1 MTIVEHNASNSA
13 SKVIPQGIRPA
24 SATRINWLR
33 GKLSWK
39 VILAVFA
46 TIVIVQGVV
55 LQYTVSHYKN
65 EQLMELTEV
74 GRSTLA
80 PLLGISG
87 GAVNANG
94 TPAVL
99 APEALRRLMQST
111 AVRGVAFYRPNTRAA
126 PQIYGEP
133 PILTPDVN
141 HPELA
146 HGVLDAEALR
156 YETVLGPNELQSSYM
171 AVLRLDSSHIQQRV
185 MNNIRQTAMIA
196 ILLSGFV
203 TTVLIMVLGKWM
215 IEPILRLRNNLLGV
229 ARDPTSPAS
238 YLTHYKGRDELGSV
252 ISSAN
257 KLIRQNADHLL
268 RINQQA
274 QDKIYRVAFFDALT
288 NLPNRVHFLKKLDE
302 ILLSEEQRHRK
313 VGVIV
318 IDIDHFGDVNNTLG
332 YEAGDKLLRSVAEK
346 LVLALPQA
354 FLIARLS
361 EDEFAV
367 IVDLPA
373 KPPEL
378 VMEQIKDYTTIVQGV
393 FSHTFVINNNDL
405 VLEGSIG
412 MALWPEDGNRATDLL
427 KKAETALDQAKLE
440 ENTNF
445 SLYSPSF
452 DQAVQ
457 TRVQMIQD
465 LRTAIEEKQ
474 FSLAYQPQFSA
485 KTGKM
490 IGAEA
495 LLRWERLDV
504 ETGRKMFTRP
514 DTFIPVAEQSGLIV
528 PIGRWVLEEACRFA
542 RECQDLGLPHFRI
555 AVNLS
560 GVQFHRDDVIALT
573 KDILHRTRI
582 SPHMLELEITESAV
596 MKDIEQTLNLL
607 QQLKNIGVELAIDDF
622 GTGYSSLSYLKRF
635 PVHRLKID
643 RSFVMNICEDEDEAA
658 ITRTII
664 QLGHAIG
671 LSVIAEGVESADQVQ
686 FLTDNGCDEFQGY
699 YFSKPLAP
707 ADFKKF
713 VENHQPT
720 NQPA

>member
-1 MTIVEHNASNSA
+1 MTNAQQLHSTA
-13 SKVIPQGIRPA
+13 IPQGVRTLSKA
-24 SATRINWLR
+24 RINWLS

-39 VILAVFA
+39 VILSVFA
-46 TIVIVQGVV
+46 TIVIVQSIA
-55 LQYTVSHYKN
+55 LQYTVNRYKK
-65 EQLMELTEV
+65 EQLYELSEV

-80 PLLGISG
+80 PLLSNI
-87 GAVNANG
+87 ANAS
-94 TPAVL
+94 PVQL
-99 APEALRRLMQST
+99 SKDALYRLTRATS
-111 AVRGVAFYRPNTRAA
+111 VRGIAFYRPHVKAM
-126 PQIYGEP
+126 PIIYGEP
-133 PILTPDVN
+133 PTLVPDIN
-141 HPELA
+141 NPEKTV
-146 HGVLDAEALR
+146 GKLDADALR
-156 YETVLGPNELQSSYM
+156 YEVSLGPKVLQSSYI
-171 AVLRLDSSHIQQRV
+171 AVMRLDSSHIQKRV
-185 MNNIRQTAMIA
+185 MDNIRQTALIA
-196 ILLSGFV
+196 ILLSGFI
-203 TTVLIMVLGKWM
+203 TTVLIFVLGKWM

-229 ARDPTSPAS
+229 ARDPTSPAA

-274 QDKIYRVAFFDALT
+274 QDKIYRVAFFDSLT

-302 ILLSEEQRHRK
+302 ILLSEDQRHRK
-313 VGVIV
+313 VGVIA

-332 YEAGDKLLRSVAEK
+332 YEAGDQLLRAVAEK
-346 LVLALPQA
+346 LTAALPQS

-361 EDEFAV
+361 EDEFSV

-373 KPPEL
+373 DPEQ
-378 VMEQIKDYTTIVQGV
+378 QIKEYTTIVQRV
-393 FSHTFVINNNDL
+393 FAQTFIINNNEL

-412 MALWPEDGNRATDLL
+412 MALWPDDGNRATDLL

-445 SLYSPSF
+445 ALYSPTF

-474 FSLAYQPQFSA
+474 FTLAYQPQFSA
-485 KTGKM
+485 DGQKL

-495 LLRWERLDV
+495 LLRWERTDL
-504 ETGRKMFTRP
+504 ETGKKIFTSP
-514 DTFIPVAEQSGLIV
+514 DKFIPIAEQSGLIV

-542 RECQDLGLPHFRI
+542 MECQESHLPHFRI

-560 GVQFHRDDVIALT
+560 GVQFHRDDVITLV
-573 KDILHRTRI
+573 KDILTRTRI

-596 MKDIEQTLNLL
+596 MKDIEQTLSLL
-607 QQLKNIGVELAIDDF
+607 QQLKNLGVELAIDDF

-643 RSFVMNICEDEDEAA
+643 RSFVMNICEDKDEAA

-699 YFSKPLAP
+699 FFSKPLNAM
-707 ADFKKF
+707 DFKTFIRDYTPKLA
-713 VENHQPT
+713 Q
-720 NQPA
+720 QA

>member
-1 MTIVEHNASNSA
+1 MNTVEKPQSA
-13 SKVIPQGIRPA
+13 GAPQGTRPNSQA
-24 SATRINWLR
+24 RINWLR

-39 VILAVFA
+39 VILSVFA
-46 TIVIVQGVV
+46 TIVIVQTLV
-55 LQYTVSHYKN
+55 LQYTVNRYKR
-65 EQLMELTEV
+65 EQLHELAEL

-80 PLLGISG
+80 PLLTNGH
-87 GAVNANG
+87 GAP
-94 TPAVL
+94 TPFQLSPA
-99 APEALRRLMQST
+99 ALNRLTKAT
-111 AVRGVAFYRPNTRAA
+111 AVRGIAFYKPHVKSM

-133 PILTPDVN
+133 PTLTPDIN
-141 HPELA
+141 HPERSFRKLNA
-146 HGVLDAEALR
+146 DALR
-156 YETVLGPNELQSSYM
+156 YEVVLGPKVLQSHYI
-171 AVLRLDSSHIQQRV
+171 AVIRLDSSHIQKRV
-185 MNNIRQTAMIA
+185 MENIRQTTLIA
-196 ILLSGFV
+196 IMLSAFV
-203 TTVLIMVLGKWM
+203 TFVLIYVLGKWM
-215 IEPILRLRNNLLGV
+215 IEPILLLRNNLLGV
-229 ARDPTSPAS
+229 ARDPTSPAA

-302 ILLSEEQRHRK
+302 ILLSEDQRHRK

-332 YEAGDKLLRSVAEK
+332 YEAGDKLLKTVAEK
-346 LVLALPQA
+346 MTAAMPQA

-361 EDEFAV
+361 EDEFAI
-367 IVDLPA
+367 IVDLPLQA
-373 KPPEL
+373 D
-378 VMEQIKDYTTIVQGV
+378 EQIKEYTTTVQRI
-393 FSHTFVINNNDL
+393 FAQTFIINNNDL
-405 VLEGSIG
+405 VIEGSIG
-412 MALWPEDGNRATDLL
+412 MAIWPEDGNRATDLL

-445 SLYSPSF
+445 ALYSPTF

-457 TRVQMIQD
+457 MRVQMIQD

-474 FSLAYQPQFSA
+474 FTLAYQPQFSA
-485 KTGKM
+485 DGQKL

-495 LLRWERLDV
+495 LLRWERTDL
-504 ETGRKMFTRP
+504 ETGKKIFTGP
-514 DTFIPVAEQSGLIV
+514 DKFIPVAEQSGLIV

-542 RECQDLGLPHFRI
+542 KECQDSGLPAFRI

-560 GVQFHRDDVIALT
+560 GVQFHRDDVITLV
-573 KDILHRTRI
+573 KDILGRTKL

-596 MKDIEQTLNLL
+596 MKDIEQTLSLL
-607 QQLKNIGVELAIDDF
+607 QQLKNLGIELAIDDF

-643 RSFVMNICEDEDEAA
+643 RSFVMNICEDQDEAA

-664 QLGHAIG
+664 QMGHAIG
-671 LSVIAEGVESADQVQ
+671 LSVIAEGVETADQVD
-686 FLTDNGCDEFQGY
+686 FLTENGCDEFQGY
-699 YFSKPLAP
+699 YFSKPLNSS
-707 ADFKKF
+707 DFRSFISNYTPKIAEK
-713 VENHQPT
+713 
-720 NQPA
+720 A